1 MLELLRD
8 RFPNVAVSCSLFF
21 SWTCRLTTYK
31 RFPTG
36 VFLERGEHLVDLVKS
51 VPTNI
56 YLKHLASIQPRTGL
70 SKLTKNYK
78 FRNVIRD
85 QILWSRPKRCAFRVK
100 QAPPGQLESQCCHVV
115 HMCQSQRSRFRMCK
129 KSNLNWIEWYQEM
142 ILYEHWN
149 WISKHDRHP

>member
-51 VPTNI
+51 FPTFLNFLFKQI
-56 YLKHLASIQPRTGL
+56 ANSNEYLLA
-70 SKLTKNYK
+70 K
-78 FRNVIRD
+78 FGVDTAENEP
-85 QILWSRPKRCAFRVK
+85 L
-100 QAPPGQLESQCCHVV
+100 
-115 HMCQSQRSRFRMCK
+115 
-129 KSNLNWIEWYQEM
+129 
-142 ILYEHWN
+142 
-149 WISKHDRHP
+149 